1 MILALGDFVVLQGW
15 LLPRLGG
22 PVILCKLVLSPHRL
36 LSLHFQYSIHL
47 SALRPEPHP
56 YHRRVPVKNSW

>member
-22 PVILCKLVLSPHRL
+22 PVILCKLVLSSHRFL
-36 LSLHFQYSIHL
+36 FLHFEYSMPL
-47 SALRPEPHP
+47 SALRPLPHP
-56 YHRRVPVKNSW
+56 YHRRVPVKNRW